1 MMGLGYG
8 LLRGDLVQVVLSV
21 IALAMSLLPEEFP
34 MALAV
39 FLALGAWRMAA
50 VKVLARRAAMVETLG
65 AATVLCVDKT
75 GTLTEN
81 RMRLASLVTAETQLR
96 LDGREQSL
104 PESVHRLLEIALLA
118 DRKSTSLNS
127 SP

>member
-8 LLRGDLVQVVLSV
+8 LLRGDGVQGVLSG

-81 RMRLASLVTAETQLR
+81 RSEARRVGKEC
-96 LDGREQSL
+96 
-104 PESVHRLLEIALLA
+104 V
-118 DRKSTSLNS
+118 STCRSRWSRDHKKKKNKTNKARQR
-127 SP
+127 